1 MKEKLIEPEQTPF
14 NRGHPKEMERILNI
28 MIEGVSHVNKTKENR
43 NVFYELN
50 DKYILEKFELTAI
63 SLKKLIQ
70 Q

>member
-1 MKEKLIEPEQTPF
+1 
-14 NRGHPKEMERILNI
+14 